1 MSDIPTS
8 DLPNNAIADGL
19 VDDPAPDAETSK
31 VLVEATADGAVTV
44 LINRPEKKN
53 AFDAETIGALH
64 EAFET
69 LQNQP
74 GVRVVFVR
82 GAGSTFSA
90 GADLA
95 WMRSAAEWDEADNR
109 DDAMGLARMLK
120 ALHDIPCLTVAL
132 VDGAAMGGGAG
143 LVAACDTAVAT
154 ESARF
159 AFSEVKLGL
168 TPATISPYVIEAIG
182 ARKARSLFAIGLSF
196 DAADALNIG
205 LIGRIVADGAGLD
218 RAAEWLAGEMKTAA
232 PGAVAAS
239 KELVRHVAGRKID
252 HDLMQDTAGR
262 IAARRVSDE
271 GREGIKAFLE
281 RRKPGWA
288 V

>member
-8 DLPNNAIADGL
+8 DLPNNAISDGL

-44 LINRPEKKN
+44 IINRPEKKN

-82 GAGSTFSA
+82 GAGNNFSA
-90 GADLA
+90 GADLE
-95 WMRSAAEWDEADNR
+95 WMRSASEWDEADNR

-154 ESARF
+154 QGVKF

-196 DAADALNIG
+196 DADDALNIG
-205 LIGRIVADGAGLD
+205 LIGRIVADADGLD
-218 RAAEWLAGEMKTAA
+218 RAVDWLSAEMMTAA
-232 PGAVAAS
+232 PGAVAAA
-239 KELVRHVAGRKID
+239 KELVRYVDGRKID
-252 HDLMQDTAGR
+252 HDLMHETADR
-262 IAARRVSDE
+262 IAARRVSEE

-281 RRKPGWA
+281 RRKPNWT

>member
-8 DLPNNAIADGL
+8 DLPNNAISDGL

-44 LINRPEKKN
+44 IINRPDKKN

-82 GAGSTFSA
+82 GAGNTFSA
-90 GADLA
+90 GADLE
-95 WMRSAAEWDEADNR
+95 WMRSASEWDEADNR

-154 ESARF
+154 QGAKF

-205 LIGRIVADGAGLD
+205 LIGRIVADADGLD
-218 RAAEWLAGEMKTAA
+218 RAADWLSAEMMTAA
-232 PGAVAAS
+232 PGAVAAA
-239 KELVRHVAGRKID
+239 KDLVRHVDGRKID
-252 HDLMQDTAGR
+252 HDLMHDTADR
-262 IAARRVSDE
+262 IAARRVSEE

-281 RRKPGWA
+281 RRKPNWT